1 MVKVYILFLL
11 VILRAAVPER
21 KIELKDILI
30 LFDRESGISIFPN
43 LRGYDDPVS
52 DVEWVLERNPSS
64 KGFIL
69 RPIVCD
75 GRYGLWIGEFTGYG
89 NEVTRHEETYDREA
103 SRISRLI
110 MKYSSH
116 EITERKLIEMLS
128 IDALKRRLKSDII
141 RGFKYYTC
149 PRERFYQSCGEVG
162 RIYRELKGRYGKG
175 RRISYSSIADEIAEM
190 VRCEDVVVCPLKA
203 PNAFERIHNF
213 DRALKS
219 RGIGGIKFVK
229 PGIIEIL

>member
-1 MVKVYILFLL
+1 M
-11 VILRAAVPER
+11 PER

-43 LRGYDDPVS
+43 LRGYDDPIS
-52 DVEWVLERNPSS
+52 DVEWILERNPSS

-75 GRYGLWIGEFTGYG
+75 GRHGLWIGEFTGHG
-89 NEVTRHEETYDREA
+89 SEVTRYEEAYDGEA

-116 EITERKLIEMLS
+116 EITERKLIKMLS
-128 IDALKRRLKSDII
+128 IDTLKRRLRSDII

-149 PRERFYQSCGEVG
+149 PRERFYRSCGEVE
-162 RIYRELKGRYGKG
+162 RIYRELKVRYGKG
-175 RRISYSSIADEIAEM
+175 RISYSSLADEIAKM
-190 VRCEDVVVCPLKA
+190 VRCEDVIICPLKA

-213 DRALKS
+213 NRALKS
-219 RGIGGIKFVK
+219 RGIGGIRFVK